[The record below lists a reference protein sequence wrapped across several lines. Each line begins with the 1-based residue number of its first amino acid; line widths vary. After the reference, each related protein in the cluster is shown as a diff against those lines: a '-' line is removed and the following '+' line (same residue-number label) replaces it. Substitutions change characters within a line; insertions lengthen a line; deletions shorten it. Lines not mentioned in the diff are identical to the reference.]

1 MRSSPMIKKIVLLT
15 SVTFLFTG
23 CAITQTV
30 KPVEHFASK
39 EVCILEN
46 PDVRAGFM
54 TSYKRALEG
63 KGYVARQ
70 LPAAASII
78 ECPLTSTYTA
88 NWRWDLA
95 MYMNYANI
103 KVYNNGK
110 IIGEAKYDANRAG
123 MNTAKF
129 IDADKKISELVNQL
143 FPGGAGI

>member
-1 MRSSPMIKKIVLLT
+1 MFKRITLVSALLL
-15 SVTFLFTG
+15 LFTG
-23 CAITQTV
+23 CAIKQTV

-39 EVCILEN
+39 EVCILDN
-46 PDVRAGFM
+46 PDVRVGFM
-54 TSYKRALEG
+54 AAYKRALEG
-63 KGYVARQ
+63 KGYAARQ
-70 LPAAASII
+70 LPATASII

-110 IIGEAKYDANRAG
+110 VVGEAVYDAKRAG

-129 IDADKKISELVNQL
+129 IDADKKIGELVNQL